1 MKLLTTGVSHKTAPV
16 EVRECL
22 AFREDTLPGALA
34 DLKSRGGVTEAVI
47 LSTCN
52 RVEITLTT
60 EDAADPQAIV
70 DSFLADHKSVTSV
83 SIGPHLYR
91 HEGREAIHHLF
102 RVAAS
107 LDSMVVGEPQIL
119 GQLKAAYAAAKDCG
133 ALCGWLD
140 GLMARSFS
148 VAKRVRSET
157 GIGQMAVSVS
167 YAAVELARKIF
178 GSLSNRTVM
187 IVGAGKM
194 SELAARHLR
203 RSGCSHVFVTNR
215 THERAE
221 EMAKLFQGTCVEY
234 TRFTAMLPE
243 VDILIASSGAPHY
256 ILHKDEM
263 QRVIAARRN
272 KPMFLIDIAVP
283 RNIEPTIND
292 LDNVFLY
299 DIDDLQEVVNSNL
312 RERMKEADHAETLV
326 AEEVERMMARLKVQ
340 EITPTIVS
348 LQEELERIR
357 QAEIDKVRRKFGP
370 VTREQEEAWDM
381 LTRGIINKV
390 AHGPISE
397 LRAQAGQPDG
407 APVIAAI
414 RKVFHL
420 AEPRPLTKPR
430 P

>member
-1 MKLLTTGVSHKTAPV
+1 MKLLVTGVSHKTAPV

-22 AFREDTLPGALA
+22 AFPEPALPEALRA
-34 DLKSRGGVTEAVI
+34 LKAHAGVSEACI

-52 RVEITLTT
+52 RVEITVTT
-60 EDAADPQAIV
+60 EDSVDPQALV
-70 DSFLADHKSVTSV
+70 DEFLRESRMVAATSV
-83 SIGPHLYR
+83 EPYLYR
-91 HEGREAIHHLF
+91 HEGQNAIHHLF
-102 RVAAS
+102 RVASS

-119 GQLKAAYAAAKDCG
+119 GQLKNAYGIAKTQG
-133 ALCGWLD
+133 ALCGWLE
-140 GLMARSFS
+140 GLLERAFS

-178 GSLSNRTVM
+178 GSLNNRTVM
-187 IVGAGKM
+187 IAGAGKM

-203 RSGCSHVFVTNR
+203 RSGATHVFVTNR
-215 THERAE
+215 THERAV
-221 EMAKLFQGTCVEY
+221 EMAKLFQGTPVEY
-234 TRFTAMLPE
+234 NRFVAMLPE

-263 QRVIAARRN
+263 QRVISARRN
-272 KPMFLIDIAVP
+272 RPIFLIDIAVP
-283 RNIEPTIND
+283 RNIEPSVND
-292 LDNVFLY
+292 LDNVYLY
-299 DIDDLQEVVNSNL
+299 DIDDLQEVVNANL
-312 RERMKEADHAETLV
+312 RERLKEAEGAEEIV
-326 AEEVERMMARLKVQ
+326 KQEVERTMARLKVH

-357 QAEIDKVRRKFGP
+357 QAEIEKVRRKFGP
-370 VTREQEEAWDM
+370 VTHEQEEAWEM

-397 LRAQAGQPDG
+397 LRLQAGKPDG

-420 AEPRPLTKPR
+420 QE
-430 P
+430 

>member
-1 MKLLTTGVSHKTAPV
+1 MKLLVTGVSHKTAPV

-22 AFREDTLPGALA
+22 AFPEQALA
-34 DLKSRGGVTEAVI
+34 EALHSLKSRPGVSEACI

-52 RVEITLTT
+52 RVEITVTT
-60 EDAADPQAIV
+60 DDPVDPQALV
-70 DSFLADHKSVTSV
+70 DEFLRESRMLAAASVE
-83 SIGPHLYR
+83 PYLYR
-91 HEGREAIHHLF
+91 HEGQNAIHHLF
-102 RVAAS
+102 RVASS

-119 GQLKAAYAAAKDCG
+119 GQLKTAYGVAKTEG
-133 ALCGWLD
+133 VLCGWLE
-140 GLMARSFS
+140 GLLERAFS

-178 GSLSNRTVM
+178 GSLNNRTVM
-187 IVGAGKM
+187 IAGAGKM

-203 RSGCSHVFVTNR
+203 RSGATHVFVTNR
-215 THERAE
+215 THERAI
-221 EMAKLFQGTCVEY
+221 EMAKLFQGTPVEY
-234 TRFTAMLPE
+234 NRFVAMLPE

-263 QRVIAARRN
+263 QRVIGARRN
-272 KPMFLIDIAVP
+272 RPMFLIDIAVP
-283 RNIEPTIND
+283 RNIEPSIND

-299 DIDDLQEVVNSNL
+299 DIDDLQEVVNANL
-312 RERMKEADHAETLV
+312 RERLKEAERAEEIV
-326 AEEVERMMARLKVQ
+326 SQEVERTMARLKVQ
-340 EITPTIVS
+340 EIAPTIVS

-357 QAEIDKVRRKFGP
+357 LAEIEKARRKFGP
-370 VTREQEEAWDM
+370 LTREQEEAWEM

-397 LRAQAGQPDG
+397 LRAQAGRPDG

-420 AEPRPLTKPR
+420 TEP
-430 P
+430 

>member
-1 MKLLTTGVSHKTAPV
+1 MKLLVTGVSHKTAPV

-22 AFREDTLPGALA
+22 AFPGPALPEALQS
-34 DLKSRGGVTEAVI
+34 LKSRAGVSEACI

-52 RVEITLTT
+52 RVEITVTT
-60 EDAADPQAIV
+60 DDPADPQALV
-70 DSFLADHKSVTSV
+70 DEFLRESRMVAPA
-83 SIGPHLYR
+83 SIEPYLYR
-91 HEGREAIHHLF
+91 HAGQNAIHHLF
-102 RVAAS
+102 RVASS

-119 GQLKAAYAAAKDCG
+119 GQLKNAYGIAKAQG
-133 ALCGWLD
+133 VLCGWLE
-140 GLMARSFS
+140 GLLERSFS

-178 GSLSNRTVM
+178 GSLNNRTVM
-187 IVGAGKM
+187 IAGAGKM

-203 RSGCSHVFVTNR
+203 RSGATHVFVTNR
-215 THERAE
+215 THERAI
-221 EMAKLFQGTCVEY
+221 EMAELFQGTPVEY
-234 TRFTAMLPE
+234 SRFVAMLPE

-256 ILHKDEM
+256 ILHKDEV
-263 QRVIAARRN
+263 QRVISARRN
-272 KPMFLIDIAVP
+272 RPMFLIDIAVP
-283 RNIEPTIND
+283 RNIEPSVND

-299 DIDDLQEVVNSNL
+299 DIDDLQEVVNANL
-312 RERMKEADHAETLV
+312 RERVKEAERAEEIV
-326 AEEVERMMARLKVQ
+326 KQEVERMMARLKVQ
-340 EITPTIVS
+340 EVAPTIVS

-370 VTREQEEAWDM
+370 VTREQEEAWEM

-397 LRAQAGQPDG
+397 LRLQAGRPDG
-407 APVIAAI
+407 AHVIAAI

-420 AEPRPLTKPR
+420 TEPRP
-430 P
+430 

>member
-22 AFREDTLPGALA
+22 AFREDSLPAALA
-34 DLKSRGGVTEAVI
+34 DLRARAGVAEAVI

-60 EDAADPQAIV
+60 DDATDPEAIV
-70 DSFLADHKSVTSV
+70 DAFLADHKSVSAA

-91 HEGREAIHHLF
+91 HEGREAIHHMF

-119 GQLKAAYAAAKDCG
+119 GQLKTAYGAAKEAG
-133 ALCGWLD
+133 AVCGWLE
-140 GLMARSFS
+140 GLMMRAFS

-157 GIGQMAVSVS
+157 GIGQMAVSIS
-167 YAAVELARKIF
+167 YAAVELSRKIF
-178 GSLSNRTVM
+178 GTLDNRTVM

-203 RSGCSHVFVTNR
+203 RSGATHVFVTNR
-215 THERAE
+215 THERAV
-221 EMAKLFQGTCVEY
+221 EMAELFQGTAIEY
-234 TRFTAMLPE
+234 ARFTAMLPE
-243 VDILIASSGAPHY
+243 VDILITSSGAPHY

-272 KPMFLIDIAVP
+272 KPVFLIDIAVP
-283 RNIEPTIND
+283 RNIEPTVNQ

-312 RERMKEADHAETLV
+312 RERAKEANHAEDMV
-326 AEEVERMMARLKVQ
+326 VEEVERMMARLKVA
-340 EITPTIVS
+340 EVTPTIVG
-348 LQEELERIR
+348 LQEQLEQIRAGELE
-357 QAEIDKVRRKFGP
+357 KMKRRFGP
-370 VTREQEEAWDM
+370 MTEQQEAALEA
-381 LTRGIINKV
+381 LTRGIINKI
-390 AHGPISE
+390 AHGPITE
-397 LRAQAGQPDG
+397 LRSQAGHPDG
-407 APVIAAI
+407 ARVVALVK
-414 RKVFHL
+414 KVFNL
-420 AEPRPLTKPR
+420 QD
-430 P
+430 

>member
-1 MKLLTTGVSHKTAPV
+1 MKLLVTGVSHKTAPV
-16 EVRECL
+16 EIRECL
-22 AFREDTLPGALA
+22 AFPEPVLPEALQS
-34 DLKSRGGVTEAVI
+34 LKSRAGILEACI

-52 RVEITLTT
+52 RVEITVTT
-60 EDAADPQAIV
+60 DDAVDPHALV
-70 DSFLADHKSVTSV
+70 NEFLHASRMVTATSV
-83 SIGPHLYR
+83 DPYLYR
-91 HEGREAIHHLF
+91 HEGQQAIHHIF
-102 RVAAS
+102 RVASS

-119 GQLKAAYAAAKDCG
+119 GQLKNAYGIAKKQG
-133 ALCGWLD
+133 ALAGWLE
-140 GLMARSFS
+140 GLLERSFS

-178 GSLSNRTVM
+178 GSLDNRTVM
-187 IVGAGKM
+187 IAGAGKM

-203 RSGCSHVFVTNR
+203 RSGAKHVFVTNR
-215 THERAE
+215 THERSI
-221 EMAKLFQGTCVEY
+221 EMAKLFQGTPVEY
-234 TRFTAMLPE
+234 NRFVAMLPE

-263 QRVIAARRN
+263 QRIISARRN

-283 RNIEPTIND
+283 RNIEPSVND
-292 LDNVFLY
+292 LDNVYLY
-299 DIDDLQEVVNSNL
+299 DIDDLQEVVNANL
-312 RERMKEADHAETLV
+312 RQRMKEAERAEDIV
-326 AEEVERMMARLKVQ
+326 GQEVERTMAHLKVQ

-357 QAEIDKVRRKFGP
+357 QAEIEKVRRKFGP
-370 VTREQEEAWDM
+370 VTREQEEAWEM

-397 LRAQAGQPDG
+397 LRAQAGRPDG

-420 AEPRPLTKPR
+420 HD
-430 P
+430 